1 MHKCV
6 LSFRLKRKGVMYT
19 HEYLYIYI
27 ETIAEDTKVLTAYGT
42 GKKAGRSGSG
52 EHFSLY

>member
-1 MHKCV
+1 
-6 LSFRLKRKGVMYT
+6 MYT